1 MSVLHPKP
9 GPHRI
14 HTVHRVAAAVLGT
27 FLVVFGVLGLLAGPT
42 LLSTEG
48 AFVMGLTTNGL
59 LSLISL
65 IVGAVLLVAAVRGG
79 PAASTILIVTGAGFL
94 VSGLVNMFVL
104 GTSMNMLA
112 FSLANVVFSLVVGC
126 FLLILGAYG
135 RISGRLPEDNPYSSQ
150 PEAPTATAITGGG
163 ESTAPAPTVPER
175 RRPTE

>member
-27 FLVVFGVLGLLAGPT
+27 FLLVFGALGLLAGPS
-42 LLSTEG
+42 LLSTDG

-79 PAASTILIVTGAGFL
+79 PTASAILIVTGAGFL
-94 VSGLVNMFVL
+94 VSGLVNLFVL

-135 RISGRLPEDNPYSSQ
+135 RISGRLPEDNPYSAQ
-150 PEAPTATAITGGG
+150 PETPPAPAIAVGG
-163 ESTAPAPTVPER
+163 ESAAPAPTVPER